1 MEHPENEE
9 QYTGLTVNDGVAQPP
24 KVNPYAVRRKR
35 KPMPTAAELV
45 DGILRGDV
53 TMLSRGVTLSAFVSE
68 KAAERLSR
76 VISGNTL
83 SSVRQT
89 TVSAVRTTA
98 VSAAAGTVDVSAVAC
113 ARPVIA
119 ERITAAV
126 ASMPLMFF
134 IEKAR

>member
-1 MEHPENEE
+1 MLCRAAFF
-9 QYTGLTVNDGVAQPP
+9 QRSGVSTGTGSSP
-24 KVNPYAVRRKR
+24 
-35 KPMPTAAELV
+35 
-45 DGILRGDV
+45 GG
-53 TMLSRGVTLSAFVSE
+53 GVTLSAFVSE

-76 VISGNTL
+76 VISGKTL